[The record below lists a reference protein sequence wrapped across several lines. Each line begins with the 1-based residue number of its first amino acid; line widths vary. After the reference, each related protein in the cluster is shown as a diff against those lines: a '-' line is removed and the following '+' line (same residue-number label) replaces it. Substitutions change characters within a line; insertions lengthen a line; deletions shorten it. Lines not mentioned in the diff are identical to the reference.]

1 MKFIDMLAVLF
12 LLIVV
17 LVLGHAWVS
26 YKADKVADLNGQ
38 YDLRTNV
45 KKDIVDKK
53 TQIKYKPTFESA
65 VKHTE

>member
-12 LLIVV
+12 LLIVA
-17 LVLGHAWVS
+17 LVLGHAWIS
-26 YKADKVADLNGQ
+26 YKADKVSDLNGQ

-45 KKDIVDKK
+45 KKDVVDKK
-53 TQIKYKPTFESA
+53 PHIQYKPTFENA

>member
-17 LVLGHAWVS
+17 FVLGHAWIS
-26 YKADKVADLNGQ
+26 YKADKAADLNGQ

-45 KKDIVDKK
+45 KKDVVDRRL
-53 TQIKYKPTFESA
+53 KPQYPATFEHLQ
-65 VKHTE
+65 KHTE